1 MFNFRIQCWE
11 KGMCTKQVSLLWLG
25 ALTCAAQAETGAA
38 SNLAKALAPFEGLLL
53 KGLIGLLGFFV
64 ALVVWEVV
72 EQKRASR
79 SSLDIAKLAAA
90 AAKKKSSASAPASG
104 SLTSVEAP
112 SSRSFAPPPPP
123 PPPAAAP
130 PPSPSGGQS
139 APPPPPPPAEN
150 PFASSGAGAAGAS
163 GGVQPADSTVAF
175 TPPDAGSSG
184 GWADLLQRVRAGEP
198 EAASF
203 GDSSPPPST
212 EAEQSQGFVPPGGAP
227 SETPT
232 AGAFQ
237 MPPSSGSSGEFTPP
251 SGASL
256 GGGTPPP
263 AQNAP
268 DGSASSE
275 AWEALLKRTTGGPG
289 DSPFD
294 APPSQE
300 SGRISL
306 GSAFSESGP
315 APSPDPTSKL
325 GAAPPSFSLP
335 DSNQPTPEPGES
347 SGFKIPGTA
356 GSDAPTSA
364 FQLPGSGGSEA
375 PTSSFQLPGSGG
387 SDSPT
392 SSFSLPGSQ
401 PAASGEGPPSFKLP
415 GGQENTQ
422 PLTGG
427 GGPPGFSMPGG
438 GGGGANPFDN
448 SGFDDPSST
457 LPLSDMFGGGQA
469 GPPPSFQLPSMGQQ
483 QHGGGGDAGSGFQF
497 DGEAGRTISLDF
509 SQGAGQ
515 TPPPPHP
522 KTEG

>member
-1 MFNFRIQCWE
+1 MVNFRIHWWE
-11 KGMCTKQVSLLWLG
+11 KGMRTKHVALLWLG
-25 ALTCAAQAETGAA
+25 ALTGAAQAETGAA
-38 SNLAKALAPFEGLLL
+38 ANLAKALAPFEGLLL

-90 AAKKKSSASAPASG
+90 AAKKKSSAAAPASG

-123 PPPAAAP
+123 PPPPAAASTP
-130 PPSPSGGQS
+130 PPSGGS
-139 APPPPPPPAEN
+139 APPPPPPPADN
-150 PFASSGAGAAGAS
+150 PFASSGAGAAAVGGA
-163 GGVQPADSTVAF
+163 QPADSTVAF

-212 EAEQSQGFVPPGGAP
+212 EQEPNPGFAPPAGGTP

-237 MPPSSGSSGEFTPP
+237 MPPSSGSSGEFSPP
-251 SGASL
+251 PGASL
-256 GGGTPPP
+256 GGGAPSSP
-263 AQNAP
+263 QNAP

-294 APPSQE
+294 APPTQD

-306 GSAFSESGP
+306 GSAFSETGIP
-315 APSPDPTSKL
+315 ASPDPTSKL
-325 GAAPPSFSLP
+325 GGGPPSFSLP
-335 DSNQPTPEPGES
+335 GSQQPEPGPGDS
-347 SGFKIPGTA
+347 PGFKIPGTA
-356 GSDAPTSA
+356 GTDAPTSA
-364 FQLPGSGGSEA
+364 FQLPGSGGSDA
-375 PTSSFQLPGSGG
+375 PTLAFQLPGSGG
-387 SDSPT
+387 SDAPT
-392 SSFSLPGSQ
+392 SAFSLPGSQ
-401 PAASGEGPPSFKLP
+401 PPPSGEGPPSFKLP
-415 GGQENTQ
+415 GGQESK
-422 PLTGG
+422 PAAGAGG
-427 GGPPGFSMPGG
+427 APGFSMPGG
-438 GGGGANPFDN
+438 GGANPFDS

-457 LPLSDMFGGGQA
+457 LPLTDMFGSGQA
-469 GPPPSFQLPSMGQQ
+469 GSPPSFQLPSMGQQ
-483 QHGGGGDAGSGFQF
+483 KQGGGGDFGGGFQF

-509 SQGAGQ
+509 SQGSGQ
-515 TPPPPHP
+515 TPPPPQP